1 MPEWVFDSLDG
12 NANEKR
18 TKIIIKVRFL
28 MLRSNCYY
36 DIVEHMSSLETE
48 VWAMNLLTK
57 WTALKMTQSL
67 W

>member
-48 VWAMNLLTK
+48 V
-57 WTALKMTQSL
+57 
-67 W
+67 